1 MRNLKNFAVS
11 MLVALICTV
20 VFGVNFTSCTN
31 SEDGMPT
38 FTASVKKEIVTI
50 EKTDTIWKYEYRI
63 DTMWIEKPVIVRD
76 TLIRIDSIPYYI
88 TIVERDTTVIYV
100 DVIQKEGIKA
110 NGRPDLLYQDEETYK
125 TYYPL
130 IVDGTEKEVGTDL
143 NVRASMASCNHNII
157 VVDNPVIGAPAFSAE
172 KSTRQYQDGD
182 FTKMEFK
189 AAWTY
194 NFGTFS
200 ETINTVHEK
209 AWYYG
214 WEMLSSYWT
223 GGLKEIIYGQ
233 GSAYTYNG
241 VEGTLYE
248 NTLVWEFTYNED
260 DVRTFER
267 THNFFVPNEE
277 IPTDPE
283 AVAVFG
289 KNFTFETISDNAAVS
304 SFELWQR
311 LDNGTEEVID
321 RISATLSFRLENAQG
336 VVVTLSKD
344 EAFALTDGQAIAG
357 TKRAVGSPRRIGNI
371 EIQQYVVEYT
381 TTTDKSQSV
390 FRAYTEEATYVV
402 SNGLGENIDFLS
414 ADFSFQ
420 DNGTT
425 ELSAMAND
433 GNFERMHAFSQIV
446 ATYSDRNL
454 NGEGEIILRRQ
465 IEEEEPE
472 VPAKK
477 LESVA
482 EKSFDGINT
491 YVITR
496 YYDDGTYSDTTIVNT
511 YGYEHS
517 ITMPTLDRLYR
528 DNTNFGNPTIT
539 KNGNASKVGS
549 STTRGGLIFQTM
561 SQVMTAAYNGH
572 SHDITLRYT
581 SLMYT
586 EAGKSCTLSVPAW
599 NLSHANTSLGSVR
612 NETENDHNYE
622 VTPVEFYYN
631 AAFGNETAAL
641 HNCNTEVWNDLG
653 EIQEPEE
660 PEEPED
666 PKNIYG
672 IASGSQSHTWDY
684 NNAHHIATIF
694 VYNIYNEEGELVDGG
709 LKGFID
715 GKEVVKKSWSEVNDP
730 AGNVAS
736 LAQKADGT
744 WVFCRAYRSNNAFV
758 WRSIEKSNNNTAITS
773 IDVNQVQ
780 IAAHGTPE
788 VYIASSFKVNTD
800 GSVTVS
806 SAEGSATAAAW

>member
-1 MRNLKNFAVS
+1 MSINGIGSNFGANIDMS
-11 MLVALICTV
+11 R
-20 VFGVNFTSCTN
+20 FRPFYS
-31 SEDGMPT
+31 
-38 FTASVKKEIVTI
+38 
-50 EKTDTIWKYEYRI
+50 YRRRL
-63 DTMWIEKPVIVRD
+63 RD
-76 TLIRIDSIPYYI
+76 PLN
-88 TIVERDTTVIYV
+88 EL
-100 DVIQKEGIKA
+100 A
-110 NGRPDLLYQDEETYK
+110 NCSHD
-125 TYYPL
+125 
-130 IVDGTEKEVGTDL
+130 
-143 NVRASMASCNHNII
+143 II
-157 VVDNPVIGAPAFSAE
+157 VIDNAVIGAPAFSAE

-223 GGLKEIIYGQ
+223 GGLKEIRYGQ

-283 AVAVFG
+283 AVAIFG
-289 KNFTFETISDNAAVS
+289 KNFTFETTSDNTAVS

-311 LDNGTEEVID
+311 LDNGTEEVIN
-321 RISATLSFRLENAQG
+321 RISATLSFRLEDAQG

-357 TKRAVGSPRRIGNI
+357 TKKAVGSPRRIGNI

-381 TTTDKSQSV
+381 TTTDKSQSI
-390 FRAYTEEATYVV
+390 FRAYTEEAKYIVF
-402 SNGLGENIDFLS
+402 NGLGENIDFLA
-414 ADFSFQ
+414 ADFSFR
-420 DNGTT
+420 DNGTSA
-425 ELSAMAND
+425 LSAMAND

-472 VPAKK
+472 VPAKN

-496 YYDDGTYSDTTIVNT
+496 YYDDGTYSDTTVVNT

-517 ITMPTLDRLYR
+517 IAMPTLDRLYR
-528 DNTNFGNPTIT
+528 DNTNFGNPTIA

-612 NETENDHNYE
+612 NETENNHNYE

-660 PEEPED
+660 PEDPED
-666 PKNIYG
+666 PENIYG

-715 GKEVVKKSWSEVNDP
+715 GQEVVKKSWAEVNDP

-758 WRSIEKSNNNTAITS
+758 WRSIEKSNNNSAITS

-788 VYIASSFKVNTD
+788 VYIASSFKVNAD